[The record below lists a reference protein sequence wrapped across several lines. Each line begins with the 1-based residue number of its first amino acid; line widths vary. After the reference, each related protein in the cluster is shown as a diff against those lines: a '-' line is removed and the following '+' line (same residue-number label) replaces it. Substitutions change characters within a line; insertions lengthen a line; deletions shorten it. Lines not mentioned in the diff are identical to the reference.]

1 MIQQTQTQGPEP
13 TLQAVDE
20 SWRAILFAGDP
31 GEDVPM
37 RTAVT
42 GLDAWTTDQL
52 FAEVLERSAED
63 TPALRLM
70 QSTVLQSLLDALDRD
85 STTVRV

>member
-13 TLQAVDE
+13 ILQAADE
-20 SWRAILFAGDP
+20 SWRALLFASNP

-37 RTAVT
+37 RAAVT
-42 GLDAWTTDQL
+42 GLDAWATDQL
-52 FAEVLERSAED
+52 LAEVLERSAED

-70 QSTVLQSLLDALDRD
+70 QSRVLQSLLDALDRD
-85 STTVRV
+85 STTSRV